1 MIAPKIKKIKGFADL
16 CQFAAVWRGTAVFDG
31 VVIAM
36 RVEGIE
42 VGDPVIEAWAEVDR
56 VGEGFDEG
64 KEGILDAVAEDVG

>member
-1 MIAPKIKKIKGFADL
+1 M
-16 CQFAAVWRGTAVFDG
+16 FDG